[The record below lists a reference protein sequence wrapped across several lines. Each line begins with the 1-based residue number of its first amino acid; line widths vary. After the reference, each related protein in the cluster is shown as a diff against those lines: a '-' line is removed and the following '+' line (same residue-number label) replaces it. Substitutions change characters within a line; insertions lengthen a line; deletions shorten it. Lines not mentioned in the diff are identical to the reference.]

1 MNILFITLW
10 GHLYTS
16 NPHDCGE
23 DHFKTLSISSY
34 CRVVEAL
41 ISHDASLVMDRDVN
55 GMIPLHL
62 ACLSGNIESVQAH
75 HSQLT
80 RFSKVRK
87 ARDYHFNTLL
97 HHACKG
103 GNRKVAEYLLEVGCS
118 MNAKNSDK
126 DNLIHVAVQN
136 GHVDIIKL
144 LLDKGTST
152 ESVDAHR
159 CTPLHIA
166 AQRDQICIVQLLVE
180 Q

>member
-1 MNILFITLW
+1 
-10 GHLYTS
+10 
-16 NPHDCGE
+16 
-23 DHFKTLSISSY
+23 
-34 CRVVEAL
+34 
-41 ISHDASLVMDRDVN
+41 MDRDAN

-62 ACLSGNIESVQAH
+62 ACLSGNIESVRAH

-80 RFSKVRK
+80 RFSKVRE
-87 ARDYHFNTLL
+87 ARDSHLNTSL

-103 GNRKVAEYLLEVGCS
+103 GSRKVAEYLFEVGCS

-136 GHVDIIKL
+136 GHVDITKL

-166 AQRDQICIVQLLVE
+166 AKRDQICTIQLLMK